1 MNPRKNNGKPGNGA
15 SDDTNLA
22 EEVLRQSGKGS
33 AEVEAVGTIDRADE
47 VFEKTLEARFR
58 TSESPVAKGV
68 FGNSPLRLFAP
79 HARPAGFAE
88 KPEYLQVMAACI
100 DIVAAHNE
108 QGTLFDEKE
117 KISEACIRDLS
128 EAGYFGLL
136 IDPEFG
142 GEGALLSDF
151 MPFLTEMA
159 ARGDATTAGLAS
171 IHGCIGAVD
180 PLIGFGSD
188 EQKARFLPKLASGGA
203 LSAFALTEPNA
214 GSDLTQLRTTAVL
227 DGDDYVVNGRKL
239 FISNIRP
246 GRTIGLVAMIDGKH
260 AVLIVDLPAEENEH
274 FQLDKYEIHAVRHIY
289 NYGIVFK
296 DLRVPKANL
305 LVPPVGDGLTVAYH
319 GLNRG
324 RIALCANASG
334 VMRTLLA
341 AMMPWADYRVTY
353 GDKIGS
359 RELVQRR
366 IAHAASRIV
375 GADALVAWCS
385 SLLDQG
391 YRGELECIIAKVFGS
406 ESLKE
411 VAIEDALKT
420 LGGRSLLKGSIVGD
434 NIHDLL
440 APMIYE
446 GEGEVLAMAFFK
458 GLIKDPGN
466 SYMGPVMAAMAAS
479 GVEMKYLLKWRGAK
493 TLAQV
498 GKLLKPGN
506 LLRLVRASL
515 PMAGWIF
522 RTETR
527 FGDFQSVSEV
537 NPKLRRH
544 AKFAL
549 KNFTRLAK
557 RIERAMLKYQ
567 VALADRQLQMVQ
579 MSMAVQRTVTMLAV
593 VQYATERGDEATI
606 AAADVLCRDLTM
618 QLVGGLPDDGYFRAC
633 TRLARLVAD
642 GKFTQLDGVPQAAI
656 LRQYDQK

>member
-1 MNPRKNNGKPGNGA
+1 MNPKKNTKPDPA
-15 SDDTNLA
+15 SDTNLA
-22 EEVLRQSGKGS
+22 EEVLRQSGKGKV
-33 AEVEAVGTIDRADE
+33 EVDAVGTIDRADE
-47 VFEKTLEARFR
+47 VFEETLAQRFR

-68 FGNSPLRLFAP
+68 FGHSPLSLFAP
-79 HARPAGFAE
+79 MARPEGFAA
-88 KPEYLQVMAACI
+88 KPEYLAVMANCI
-100 DIVAAHNE
+100 DIVAAHEAN
-108 QGTLFDEKE
+108 GTLFDEKE
-117 KISEACIRDLS
+117 KISDATIADLS
-128 EAGYFGLL
+128 AAGYFGLL

-142 GEGALLSDF
+142 GQGVLLSDF
-151 MPFLTEMA
+151 MPFITEMA
-159 ARGDATTAGLAS
+159 AKGDATTAGLAS

-180 PLIGFGSD
+180 PLIGFGTD
-188 EQKARFLPKLASGGA
+188 DQKKRFLPKLASGEA

-227 DGDDYVVNGRKL
+227 DGNDYVVNGRKL

-260 AVLIVDLPAEENEH
+260 AVLIVDLPGEENEH

-289 NYGIVFK
+289 NYGIVFNN
-296 DLRVPKANL
+296 LRVPKENL

-341 AMMPWADYRVTY
+341 AMLPWADYRKTY
-353 GDKIGS
+353 GDKIGN

-366 IAHAASRIV
+366 VAHTASRIV

-434 NIHDLL
+434 NLHDLM

-466 SYMGPVMAAMAAS
+466 SYMGPVMAAMSAA
-479 GVEMKYLLKWRGAK
+479 GVEMKYLLKFRGAK
-493 TLAQV
+493 TMAQV
-498 GKLLKPGN
+498 GKLLKPRN
-506 LLRLVRASL
+506 LLRLVRASM
-515 PMAGWIF
+515 PMLGWVL

-537 NPKLRRH
+537 NPKLRGH

-567 VALADRQLQMVQ
+567 VALADRQLMMVQ
-579 MSMAVQRTVTMLAV
+579 LSMAVQRTVTMLAAC
-593 VQYATERGDEATI
+593 QYATEKGDETTI
-606 AAADVLCRDLTM
+606 LAADVLCRDLTM

-633 TRLARLVAD
+633 TKLARLVTD
-642 GKFTQLDGVPQAAI
+642 GKFTQLAGVPQAEI
-656 LRQYDQK
+656 LRKYSDK

>member
-1 MNPRKNNGKPGNGA
+1 MNPKKKNVKPNPA
-15 SDDTNLA
+15 SDTNLA

-33 AEVEAVGTIDRADE
+33 EEVDAVGTIDRADE
-47 VFEKTLEARFR
+47 VFEETLAQRFR

-68 FGNSPLRLFAP
+68 FGHSPISLFAP
-79 HARPAGFAE
+79 MARPEGFAA
-88 KPEYLQVMAACI
+88 KPEYLAVMAHCI
-100 DIVAAHNE
+100 DIVAAHEAN
-108 QGTLFDEKE
+108 GTLFDANA
-117 KISEACIRDLS
+117 KISDATIADLGA
-128 EAGYFGLL
+128 AGYFGLL

-142 GEGALLSDF
+142 GQGVLLSDF
-151 MPFLTEMA
+151 MRFITEMA
-159 ARGDATTAGLAS
+159 AKGDATTAGLAS

-180 PLIGFGSD
+180 PLIGFGTD
-188 EQKARFLPKLASGGA
+188 EQKARFLPKLASGAA

-227 DGDDYVVNGRKL
+227 DGDAYVVNGRKL
-239 FISNIRP
+239 FISNILP

-274 FQLDKYEIHAVRHIY
+274 FQLDRYEIHAVRHIH
-289 NYGIVFK
+289 NYGIVFNN
-296 DLRVPKANL
+296 LRVPKENL

-341 AMMPWADYRVTY
+341 AMMPWADYRKTY
-353 GDKIGS
+353 GDKIGN

-366 IAHAASRIV
+366 VAHTASRIV

-420 LGGRSLLKGSIVGD
+420 LGGRSLLKGNLVGD
-434 NIHDLL
+434 NLHDLM

-446 GEGEVLAMAFFK
+446 GEGEMLAMAFFK

-466 SYMGPVMAAMAAS
+466 SYMGPVMAAMSAA
-479 GVEMKYLLKWRGAK
+479 GVEMKYLLKFRGAK
-493 TLAQV
+493 TMAQV
-498 GKLLKPGN
+498 GKLLKPRN
-506 LLRLVRASL
+506 FLRLVRASM
-515 PMAGWIF
+515 PMLGWVL

-537 NPKLRRH
+537 NPKLRGH

-567 VALADRQLQMVQ
+567 VALADRQLMMVQ
-579 MSMAVQRTVTMLAV
+579 LSMAVQRTVTMLAV
-593 VQYATERGDEATI
+593 CQYATEKGDEATI
-606 AAADVLCRDLTM
+606 LAADVLCRDLTM

-633 TRLARLVAD
+633 TKLARLVSD
-642 GKFTQLDGVPQAAI
+642 GKFTQLEGVPQAEI
-656 LRQYDQK
+656 LRKYSDK

>member
-1 MNPRKNNGKPGNGA
+1 MNPKKNMTKPNPA
-15 SDDTNLA
+15 SDTNLA
-22 EEVLRQSGKGS
+22 EEVLRQSGKGKV
-33 AEVEAVGTIDRADE
+33 EVDAVGTIDRADE
-47 VFEKTLEARFR
+47 VFEETLAQRFR

-68 FGNSPLRLFAP
+68 FGHSPLSLFAP
-79 HARPAGFAE
+79 MARPEGFAA
-88 KPEYLQVMAACI
+88 KPEYLAVMANCI
-100 DIVAAHNE
+100 DIVAAHEAN
-108 QGTLFDEKE
+108 GTLFDEKE
-117 KISEACIRDLS
+117 KISDATIADLS
-128 EAGYFGLL
+128 AAGYFGLL

-142 GEGALLSDF
+142 GQGVLLSDF
-151 MPFLTEMA
+151 MPFITEMA
-159 ARGDATTAGLAS
+159 AKGDATTAGLAS

-180 PLIGFGSD
+180 PLIGFGTD
-188 EQKARFLPKLASGGA
+188 DQKKRFLPKLASGEA

-227 DGDDYVVNGRKL
+227 DGNDYVVNGRKL

-260 AVLIVDLPAEENEH
+260 AVLIVDLPGEENEH

-289 NYGIVFK
+289 NYGIVFNN
-296 DLRVPKANL
+296 LRVPKENL

-341 AMMPWADYRVTY
+341 AMLPWADYRKTY
-353 GDKIGS
+353 GDKIGN

-366 IAHAASRIV
+366 VAHTASRIV

-434 NIHDLL
+434 NLHDLM

-466 SYMGPVMAAMAAS
+466 SYMGPVMAAMSAA
-479 GVEMKYLLKWRGAK
+479 GVEMKYLLKFRGAK
-493 TLAQV
+493 TMAQV
-498 GKLLKPGN
+498 GKLLKPRN
-506 LLRLVRASL
+506 LLRLVRASM
-515 PMAGWIF
+515 PMLGWVL

-537 NPKLRRH
+537 NPKLRGH

-567 VALADRQLQMVQ
+567 VALADRQLMMVQ
-579 MSMAVQRTVTMLAV
+579 LSMAVQRTVTMLAV
-593 VQYATERGDEATI
+593 CQYATEKGDEATI
-606 AAADVLCRDLTM
+606 LAADVLCRDLTM
-618 QLVGGLPDDGYFRAC
+618 QLEGGLPDDGYFRAC
-633 TRLARLVAD
+633 TKLARLVSD
-642 GKFTQLDGVPQAAI
+642 GKFTQLEGVPQAEI
-656 LRQYDQK
+656 LRKYSDK

>member
-1 MNPRKNNGKPGNGA
+1 MSRKDINKPANAGTD
-15 SDDTNLA
+15 SNLA
-22 EEVLRQSGKGS
+22 EDVLRQSGKGED
-33 AEVEAVGTIDRADE
+33 EVKSVGTIDRADE
-47 VFEKTLEARFR
+47 VFEATLAKRFR
-58 TSESPVAKGV
+58 TSESPVSKGV
-68 FGNSPLRLFAP
+68 FGNSPVRLFAP
-79 HARPAGFAE
+79 LPRPEGFAA
-88 KPEYLQVMAACI
+88 KPEYLAVMANCI
-100 DIVAAHNE
+100 DIVSFHAEN
-108 QGTLFDEKE
+108 GTLFDDDQ
-117 KISEACIRDLS
+117 KISDTTIRDLG
-128 EAGYFGLL
+128 EAGYFGML

-159 ARGDATTAGLAS
+159 AKGDATTAGLAS

-180 PLIGFGSD
+180 PLIGFGTD
-188 EQKARFLPKLASGGA
+188 EQKARFLPKLASGEA

-246 GRTIGLVAMIDGKH
+246 VRTIGLVAMIDGKH
-260 AVLIVDLPAEENEH
+260 AVLVVDLPHEENEH

-289 NYGIVFK
+289 NYGIVFNN
-296 DLRVPKANL
+296 LRVPKANL
-305 LVPPVGDGLTVAYH
+305 LVPPVGDGLTIAYH

-341 AMMPWADYRVTY
+341 AMMPWADYRKTY
-353 GDKIGS
+353 GDKIGN

-366 IAHAASRIV
+366 VAHTASRIL

-391 YRGELECIIAKVFGS
+391 YRGELECIIAKIFGS
-406 ESLKE
+406 ESLKD

-434 NIHDLL
+434 NLHDLM

-466 SYMGPVMAAMAAS
+466 NYMGPLMGAMTAA
-479 GVEMKYLLKWRGAK
+479 GVEMKYLSKFRGMK

-498 GKLLKPGN
+498 GKLLKPKN
-506 LLRLVRASL
+506 FIRLIRASL
-515 PMAGWIF
+515 PMAGWVL
-522 RTETR
+522 RTELR
-527 FGDFQSVSEV
+527 FGDSQSVGEIT
-537 NPKLRRH
+537 PKLRGH

-549 KNFTRLAK
+549 KNFTRTAK
-557 RIERAMLKYQ
+557 DIERAMLKYQ
-567 VALADRQLQMVQ
+567 VALADRQLRMVQ
-579 MSMAVQRTVTMLAV
+579 LSMAVQRTVTMLAV
-593 VQYATERGDEATI
+593 CQYATGLGDEASI

-618 QLVGGLPDDGYFRAC
+618 QLVGGLPDDSYFRAC
-633 TRLARLVAD
+633 VKLARLVAD
-642 GKFTQLDGVPQAAI
+642 GKFTQLSGVPAAEI
-656 LRQYDQK
+656 LRQYNQ